1 MRRGV
6 VCALF
11 VVVCGCGG
19 PPPPPTPT
27 GPRTYAAMAPSEVT
41 PLGELRPTKHLQVA
55 FDGEALPATAAVEAA
70 LATASHIVSVG
81 ESSAG
86 MDVALSG
93 SVCEVSVGPRL
104 TNLPDPAIA
113 PELDKHGLGEADGR
127 ALFGSRAVAHIKCR
141 PAPDSPAYAGASAA
155 EIMALAL
162 IRATGGYLYD
172 PHLDRFWPTEEWE
185 GLARRGFS
193 VARNVR
199 VIREKGGDGRFWL
212 GTRGMSAV
220 GRADLEVFPVAPDAV
235 GGLEVKLL
243 TIADAV
249 VNDARVGAGS
259 LLDLGSTKVLC
270 LDRDAYAATWPKGT
284 TGAAVRAPG
293 DTSGRLALTDPKGRP
308 GDRAAAERLARR
320 LSLE

>member
-1 MRRGV
+1 MRHGS

-11 VVVCGCGG
+11 LVVLGCGA
-19 PPPPPTPT
+19 PPPAAPT
-27 GPRTYAAMAPSEVT
+27 GPQSYAELAPSEVKL
-41 PLGELRPTKHLQVA
+41 LGNTRPTKHLQIA
-55 FDGEALPATAAVEAA
+55 FAGAELPSADTVEAA
-70 LATASHIVSVG
+70 LAKANHIVSVG

-93 SVCEVSVGPRL
+93 SVCEVVRGPRL
-104 TNLPDPAIA
+104 GNLPDPAIA
-113 PELDKHGLGEADGR
+113 PELDKHGLSEAEGR
-127 ALFGSRAVAHIKCR
+127 ALFEAKAVVDIQCT
-141 PAPDSPAYAGASAA
+141 PEEGSPAYAGAAAA
-155 EIMALAL
+155 EIVALAFL
-162 IRATGGYLYD
+162 RATEGHLYD
-172 PHLDRFWPTEEWE
+172 PHLDRFWPRAEWE
-185 GLARRGFS
+185 PLGRRGFS

-199 VIREKGGDGRFWL
+199 VLREKGTDGHFWL

-235 GGLEVKLL
+235 ENLAEKLL

-249 VNDARVGAGS
+249 VNDTRLGAGS
-259 LLDLGSTKVLC
+259 VLDLGSTQALC

-284 TGAAVRAPG
+284 AGTTVKAAG
-293 DTSGRLALTDPKGRP
+293 DSAGRLALADPKGQP